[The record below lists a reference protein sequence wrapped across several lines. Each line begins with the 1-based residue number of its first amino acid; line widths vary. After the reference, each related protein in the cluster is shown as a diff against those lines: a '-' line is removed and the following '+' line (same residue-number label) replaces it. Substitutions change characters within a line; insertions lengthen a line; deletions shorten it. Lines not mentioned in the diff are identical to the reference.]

1 MDPQTLKA
9 AFYDAFS
16 DWLDTTPK
24 DSTKLLAFCRDNGT
38 FVVDDL
44 PYPLDKTG
52 FADHCTFHEGDLW
65 DARCFS
71 IISLETH
78 IHETQ
83 GNPAGLVHGTYNLR
97 GKPRNAGFR
106 QRPGHFSAVCTW
118 DADGNRWT
126 ALNVHFSPL
135 LSQVLD
141 ASPS

>member
-1 MDPQTLKA
+1 MDSQTLKA
-9 AFYDAFS
+9 AFHEAFL

-24 DSTKLLAFCRDNGT
+24 DTTSLLAFCHEDGT

-44 PYPLDKTG
+44 PYPLDKSG
-52 FADHCTFHEGDLW
+52 FADHCLFHEGGLW
-65 DARCFS
+65 DTR
-71 IISLETH
+71 SLALITFKAH
-78 IHETQ
+78 VFDAQ
-83 GNPAGLVHGTYNLR
+83 DGPAGLVHGTYNLR

-106 QRPGHFSAVCTW
+106 QRPGHFSAVCAW
-118 DADGNRWT
+118 DTEGERWT